1 VNIQTTESYINNMLE
16 QFSKDPP
23 STDYQQGYQA
33 ALLELRNAIRTPETV
48 GTSTGFGNRQ
58 GN

>member
-1 VNIQTTESYINNMLE
+1 MLE